1 MVGDVASALDSLGVK
16 YQVVKGELSEAET
29 VWVGINP
36 PETEESLDGGVDGRS
51 STPIQP
57 IPPIEAATAEASAT
71 GFGVEVGFDAP
82 PSPALSAVSS
92 VGVGVPRIPTTEK
105 YTQGQLCVR
114 LRIEPDGSEQSRL
127 HISRH
132 AGDVLQFHSFYRD
145 VRNQLAGVNGWV
157 NNHGKYEHVVTSPT
171 APP

>member
-1 MVGDVASALDSLGVK
+1 MLRQNTPNV
-16 YQVVKGELSEAET
+16 YSE
-29 VWVGINP
+29 
-36 PETEESLDGGVDGRS
+36 
-51 STPIQP
+51 
-57 IPPIEAATAEASAT
+57 
-71 GFGVEVGFDAP
+71 
-82 PSPALSAVSS
+82 
-92 VGVGVPRIPTTEK
+92 
-105 YTQGQLCVR
+105 GQLCVR

-171 APP
+171 APPP